1 MIRHLRVRRGTA
13 SLRYRNRAKIIVLMC
28 EEKPYPV
35 WFSCRRKR
43 GRGVLPYKRLMGMC
57 HWMRSHFHDWIDH
70 EGVAHFL
77 RQFFIFTVGK
87 RTRMFVL
94 QVKSKVFFIQ
104 YRVDTY

>member
-1 MIRHLRVRRGTA
+1 
-13 SLRYRNRAKIIVLMC
+13 
-28 EEKPYPV
+28 
-35 WFSCRRKR
+35 
-43 GRGVLPYKRLMGMC
+43 MC
-57 HWMRSHFHDWIDH
+57 HWMGSHFHDWIDH

-77 RQFFIFTVGK
+77 RQFFKFTVGK